1 MGRCEMC
8 QIVGPGMKWAQ
19 HWGVR
24 GPCIHLQ
31 STHTIWE
38 PQLNQSSKCDVETQ
52 LLIRAFKQSA
62 LNNRSD
68 QSGETVGSKQR
79 WSCTSTG
86 NLSSQRLARVRI
98 PSCTFRSSPA
108 RARSTTQGHEAA
120 QTKVTTLP
128 WLSYPGLA
136 TSEGDIMMPRE
147 GPKLHNYIG

>member
-38 PQLNQSSKCDVETQ
+38 PAKPIFKVRCGDSVVNTNIQTVGFKQPKW
-52 LLIRAFKQSA
+52 LIR
-62 LNNRSD
+62 RD
-68 QSGETVGSKQR
+68 GSKQR